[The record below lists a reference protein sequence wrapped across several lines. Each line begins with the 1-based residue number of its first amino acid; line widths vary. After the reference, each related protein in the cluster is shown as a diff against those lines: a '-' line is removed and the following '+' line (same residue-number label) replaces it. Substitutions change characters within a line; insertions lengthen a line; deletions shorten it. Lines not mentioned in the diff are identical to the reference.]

1 MNLIVATVTYQS
13 MTMKMLITEDTEMSG
28 LENRG
33 FTVPNEDE
41 KETFGEYV
49 ARKKRA
55 REIKRI
61 MDERKKKDKERTGSF
76 SFEDFVIDY
85 FD

>member
-1 MNLIVATVTYQS
+1 MNLIVATVAYQS
-13 MTMKMLITEDTEMSG
+13 MTMKMLMTEDTEMSD
-28 LENRG
+28 LEKRG

-41 KETFGEYV
+41 KESFGEYV

-61 MDERKKKDKERTGSF
+61 QDERKKKDKERTGSF
-76 SFEDFVIDY
+76 SFEDFIMDY
-85 FD
+85 FE

>member
-13 MTMKMLITEDTEMSG
+13 MTMKMLITEEAKMPD

-33 FTVPNEDE
+33 FTVPKEDE
-41 KETFGEYV
+41 KESFGEYV

-55 REIKRI
+55 REVKRI
-61 MDERKKKDKERTGSF
+61 MDKRHKRDQERKGF
-76 SFEDFVIDY
+76 NFEDFYMDY
-85 FD
+85 FE

>member
-13 MTMKMLITEDTEMSG
+13 MTMKMVITKEAEMSD
-28 LENRG
+28 LENREL
-33 FTVPNEDE
+33 TVPKEGE
-41 KETFGEYV
+41 KESFGEYV

-61 MDERKKKDKERTGSF
+61 QDERKKKDQRRKGF
-76 SFEDFVIDY
+76 NFEDFYMDY
-85 FD
+85 FE

>member
-13 MTMKMLITEDTEMSG
+13 ITMKMLITEEAKMSD

-33 FTVPNEDE
+33 FTVPREDE
-41 KETFGEYV
+41 KESFSEYV

-55 REIKRI
+55 REVKRI
-61 MDERKKKDKERTGSF
+61 MDKRHKRDQERKGF
-76 SFEDFVIDY
+76 NFEYFYMDY
-85 FD
+85 FE

>member
-1 MNLIVATVTYQS
+1 MNLIVAAVAYQS
-13 MTMKMLITEDTEMSG
+13 MAMKMVITKETEMSD

-33 FTVPNEDE
+33 FTVPKEDE
-41 KETFGEYV
+41 KESFSEYV

-61 MDERKKKDKERTGSF
+61 MDERKKKDQRRKGF
-76 SFEDFVIDY
+76 NFEDFYMDY
-85 FD
+85 FE

>member
-13 MTMKMLITEDTEMSG
+13 MTMKMLITEDAEMSN

-33 FTVPNEDE
+33 FTVPGDNK
-41 KETFGEYV
+41 KESFGEYV

-61 MDERKKKDKERTGSF
+61 QDERKKKDKERTGSF
-76 SFEDFVIDY
+76 SFEDFVMDY

>member
-13 MTMKMLITEDTEMSG
+13 ITVKMLVMEDAEMSDF
-28 LENRG
+28 ENRG
-33 FTVPNEDE
+33 FTVPDEDE
-41 KETFGEYV
+41 KESFGEYV

-61 MDERKKKDKERTGSF
+61 MDERKKRDRERTGF
-76 SFEDFVIDY
+76 SFEDFYMDY
-85 FD
+85 FE

>member
-1 MNLIVATVTYQS
+1 MNLIVATVAYQS
-13 MTMKMLITEDTEMSG
+13 MAIKMVITEETEMYDLG
-28 LENRG
+28 NRG

-41 KETFGEYV
+41 KESFGEYV
-49 ARKKRA
+49 VRKKRA

-61 MDERKKKDKERTGSF
+61 QDERKKKDKERTGSF
-76 SFEDFVIDY
+76 SFEDFVMDY

>member
-13 MTMKMLITEDTEMSG
+13 MTMKMVITKETEMSD

-33 FTVPNEDE
+33 FTVPKEGE
-41 KETFGEYV
+41 KESFGEYV

-61 MDERKKKDKERTGSF
+61 QDERKKKDKERTCSF
-76 SFEDFVIDY
+76 SFEDFIMDY
-85 FD
+85 FE

>member
-1 MNLIVATVTYQS
+1 MNLIVATVAYQS
-13 MTMKMLITEDTEMSG
+13 ITMKMLMMEDAEMSD

-33 FTVPNEDE
+33 FIVPGDNK
-41 KETFGEYV
+41 KESFGEYV

-76 SFEDFVIDY
+76 SFEDFIMDY
-85 FD
+85 FE

>member
-1 MNLIVATVTYQS
+1 MNLFIATVTYQS
-13 MTMKMLITEDTEMSG
+13 MTMKMLITEEAEMSD

-33 FTVPNEDE
+33 FSVPSEGE
-41 KETFGEYV
+41 KESFGEYV

-61 MDERKKKDKERTGSF
+61 QDERKKKDKERTDSF
-76 SFEDFVIDY
+76 SFEDFIIDY
-85 FD
+85 FE

>member
-1 MNLIVATVTYQS
+1 MNLIVVTVAYQS
-13 MTMKMLITEDTEMSG
+13 MTMKILMTEEAEMSD

-33 FTVPNEDE
+33 FTVPDEDE
-41 KETFGEYV
+41 KESFGEYV

-61 MDERKKKDKERTGSF
+61 QDERKKKDQERKGF
-76 SFEDFVIDY
+76 NFEDFYMDY
-85 FD
+85 FE

>member
-13 MTMKMLITEDTEMSG
+13 MTMKMVITKETEMSD

-33 FTVPNEDE
+33 FTVPKEGE
-41 KETFGEYV
+41 KESFGEYV

-61 MDERKKKDKERTGSF
+61 QDERKKKDKERTGSF
-76 SFEDFVIDY
+76 SFEDFIMDY
-85 FD
+85 FE

>member
-13 MTMKMLITEDTEMSG
+13 MTMKMLITEDTEMSD

-33 FTVPNEDE
+33 FTVPSEGE
-41 KETFGEYV
+41 KESFGEYV
-49 ARKKRA
+49 AQKKRA
-55 REIKRI
+55 REIKQI

-76 SFEDFVIDY
+76 SFEDFIMDY
-85 FD
+85 FE

>member
-1 MNLIVATVTYQS
+1 MNLIVATVAYQS
-13 MTMKMLITEDTEMSG
+13 MAMKMVITKETKMSD

-33 FTVPNEDE
+33 FTVPKEGE
-41 KETFGEYV
+41 KESFGEYV

-61 MDERKKKDKERTGSF
+61 QDERKKKDQRRKGF
-76 SFEDFVIDY
+76 NFEDFYMDY
-85 FD
+85 FE